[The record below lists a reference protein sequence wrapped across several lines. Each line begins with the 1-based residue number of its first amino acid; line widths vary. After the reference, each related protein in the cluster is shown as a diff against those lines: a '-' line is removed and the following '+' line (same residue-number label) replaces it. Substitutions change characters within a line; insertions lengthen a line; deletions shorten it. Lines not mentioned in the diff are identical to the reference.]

1 MERTA
6 KVSEWSVATLQC
18 LEYIFPLWGPLEFS
32 LPEGDC
38 RAVHTPGRMD
48 YTQGGVEIEAQV
60 LRSTDA
66 ALWRITNTTGRT
78 VDVPVTFG
86 GVSGRKFYREGD
98 LGVDA
103 PDCFGPEAGIL
114 RRQYPFNQ
122 R

>member
-1 MERTA
+1 
-6 KVSEWSVATLQC
+6 
-18 LEYIFPLWGPLEFS
+18 
-32 LPEGDC
+32 
-38 RAVHTPGRMD
+38 MD

-103 PDCFGPEAGIL
+103 PDCFDLKPEYCDGNIL
-114 RRQYPFNQ
+114 SIKGDRLSVEYGKKSARPCVSSYPPP
-122 R
+122 RV